1 MLQKVYKCDI
11 IFLERE
17 GDSVK
22 TYNVK
27 QIADMLN
34 TQPETV
40 RRWIRSGK
48 LYAEKTSRKEGNV
61 VKESDLNNFLK
72 SSPKYASLAGGFV
85 GAAAVMMPAAAVP
98 VVGGIAAGYLAAS
111 KKAKKIGDES
121 FSKEDVTRYLQAE
134 IERRN
139 QSINQKLSV
148 IEQLQREITND
159 QQQIIECNF
168 VLGQLENEEE

>member
-1 MLQKVYKCDI
+1 MYIKVILYSQKDYG
-11 IFLERE
+11 RE
-17 GDSVK
+17 VDSVK

-48 LYAEKTSRKEGNV
+48 LYAEKASRKEGNV
-61 VKESDLNNFLK
+61 VKESDLNKFLK
-72 SSPKYASLAGGFV
+72 SSPKYASLAGGLV
-85 GAAAVMMPAAAVP
+85 GAAVMMPVAAVP
-98 VVGGIAAGYLAAS
+98 VVGGIAASYLAAS
-111 KKAKKIGDES
+111 KKAKETGDES

-139 QSINQKLSV
+139 QSINQKLST

-159 QQQIIECNF
+159 QQQITECNF

>member
-1 MLQKVYKCDI
+1 MHLVD
-11 IFLERE
+11 
-17 GDSVK
+17 

-48 LYAEKTSRKEGNV
+48 LYAEKASRKDGHV
-61 VKESDLNNFLK
+61 VTESDLNKFLK
-72 SSPKYASLAGGFV
+72 SSPKYASMAGGLIGV
-85 GAAAVMMPAAAVP
+85 AAALPVAAVP
-98 VVGGIAAGYLAAS
+98 VVGGIAATYLAAA
-111 KKAKKIGDES
+111 KKAKETGDQS
-121 FSKEDVTRYLQAE
+121 FSKEDVKRYLKEE

-139 QSINQKLSV
+139 QSINQKLAT

-159 QQQIIECNF
+159 QQQITECNF
-168 VLGQLENEEE
+168 VLGQLENEV

>member
-1 MLQKVYKCDI
+1 MD
-11 IFLERE
+11 
-17 GDSVK
+17 

-48 LYAEKTSRKEGNV
+48 LYAEKASRKDGHV
-61 VKESDLNNFLK
+61 VTESDLNKFLK
-72 SSPKYASLAGGFV
+72 SSPKYASMASRLIGV
-85 GAAAVMMPAAAVP
+85 AAALPVAAVP
-98 VVGGIAAGYLAAS
+98 VVGGIAATYLAAA
-111 KKAKKIGDES
+111 KKAKETGNQS
-121 FSKEDVTRYLQAE
+121 FSKEDVKRYLKEE

-139 QSINQKLSV
+139 QSINQKLAT

-159 QQQIIECNF
+159 QQQITECDF
-168 VLGQLENEEE
+168 VLGQLENEV